1 MNSHFQ
7 LPLWPVIVTLTMKL
21 QWCCYPYHHI
31 LYHWSLSTSIHKQGV
46 IKMILNYPVTSSQ
59 VFQGLNFWKRFKWL
73 KSFSKSVGVQTF
85 SSSLQLCLEKM
96 NITNRSFYKW
106 EEITCSSNEMS
117 CWKNIN
123 NLKLS
128 YFCPLKIIGSSLAL
142 NNYFLPPKKHKFVL

>member
-1 MNSHFQ
+1 MNSNFQ
-7 LPLWPVIVTLTMKL
+7 LPLWPWNCRDVVT
-21 QWCCYPYHHI
+21 HI
-31 LYHWSLSTSIHKQGV
+31 ILFYHWSLSTSIHKQGV
-46 IKMILNYPVTSSQ
+46 IKMILNFPVTSSQ
-59 VFQGLNFWKRFKWL
+59 VFQGSHKLFLGFLKRFKWF

-96 NITNRSFYKW
+96 NITIRSFYKW
-106 EEITCSSNEMS
+106 EEITCSPYEIS

-128 YFCPLKIIGSSLAL
+128 PLKIIGSSLSL